1 VTNADAVNPLQVIE
15 AANAQRL
22 ALDAATTEALT
33 RFGDLFLAWNARINL
48 GGRISA
54 AQLVAQHFTD
64 AFAALKF
71 IGPGELVADVGSG
84 GGLPLLPMAIV
95 RRDASF
101 EAWEPT
107 GKKVAF
113 LRTAVRQFSLG
124 GTVTIHPGRVSEP
137 LDAAQRGR
145 FDVAGSRAAFP
156 PAEWLSMGLQLVR
169 VGGRVIVF
177 GTSEVVSGPQ
187 PTEVY
192 SYGPTRRL
200 LVFTK
205 PELVL
210 EPGVDH

>member
-1 VTNADAVNPLQVIE
+1 MITVDAVDPLLVHEAADAQG
-15 AANAQRL
+15 L
-22 ALDAATTEALT
+22 ALDAATTDDLAK
-33 RFGDLFLAWNARINL
+33 FGDLFLAWNARINL

-54 AQLVAQHFTD
+54 TELVARHFTD

-71 IGPGELVADVGSG
+71 IGPGSLVADVGSG
-84 GGLPLLPMAIV
+84 GGLPLLPMAIS

-124 GTVTIHPGRVSEP
+124 GTVIIHPGRLPSVVDET
-137 LDAAQRGR
+137 QRGR
-145 FDVAGSRAAFP
+145 FDVAGSRATFAP
-156 PAEWLSMGLQLVR
+156 EEWLPMGLQLVR

-177 GTSEVVSGPQ
+177 GTGQVAPGPH

-192 SYGPTRRL
+192 SYAPTRRL
-200 LVFTK
+200 LVFARS
-205 PELVL
+205 E
-210 EPGVDH
+210 